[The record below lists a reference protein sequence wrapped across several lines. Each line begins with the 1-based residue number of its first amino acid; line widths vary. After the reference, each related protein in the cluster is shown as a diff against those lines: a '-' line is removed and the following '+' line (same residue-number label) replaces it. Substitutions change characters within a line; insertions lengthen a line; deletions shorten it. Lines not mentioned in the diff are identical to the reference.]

1 MKQLLPAL
9 LLLLLP
15 ALTNAQAVRRVMVES
30 FTQASCPPC
39 ADQNPAFGTL
49 LQNNGANVVL
59 LKYQVSWPG
68 FDPMNLQNPTEVAAR
83 TSYYQ
88 VTGVPSVRLD
98 GQTVPPN
105 SQPTNVTQSVIN
117 TRLNQ
122 STPIDMT
129 LDHQLSAGYDS
140 IYIQCKI
147 KNLGAT
153 EFNPGGVVLHTA
165 ITEKQILFPEPPGS
179 TNERDFKSV
188 MRKMLPNASGAALTA
203 IPAGDSVTIT
213 YAVALPSYIYNY
225 ARIGVVAFV
234 QKTSNK
240 QVYQA
245 AESLPKPLQGNL
257 ADVAVSPNSIGPDG
271 FCNYAL
277 TPQVDVAN
285 EGDTPITSMDVSYTI
300 NNGAAVT
307 QEWEGTLAPGG
318 TVTITFPEIVISPGQ
333 AVVDYSVSNTNENY
347 FDFNAMNEVASSE
360 IYRTL
365 NDVPVGTQITE
376 GMENTPL
383 GGVPTNTLALKDAE
397 GHLMVVNKALLS
409 SILGSSIT
417 QEVGG
422 YGSSTKSLFS
432 ICYNWNDP
440 GAEAHLIFEKID
452 LSGSTNNYV
461 KFDYAHARY
470 QTTSERMRVS
480 ISTDCGDTWTT
491 IWNKAG
497 AQLATAASTNNFYVP
512 AVTHWRTDS
521 VALTNFD
528 GNGEVLVRFT
538 VVTDYGNNIY
548 LDNIRVYQPATSA
561 ADEPGLLSGKVQ
573 VYPNPASDLARI
585 DVQLASASAVN
596 ISVFDLSGKLVHTI
610 ANGNLLSAGDHQFN
624 WAPQAQGVFL
634 VRVATDF
641 GAVTEKVTVVK

>member
-30 FTQASCPPC
+30 FTQASCGPC
-39 ADQNPAFGTL
+39 AAQNPGFNTL
-49 LQNNGANVVL
+49 LQANGANVVL
-59 LKYQVSWPG
+59 LKYQTSWPG
-68 FDPMNLQNPTEVAAR
+68 YDPMNLQNPTEVAAR
-83 TSYYQ
+83 VTYYG
-88 VTGVPSVRLD
+88 VTGVPNVRLD
-98 GQTVPPN
+98 GIQNATTAA
-105 SQPTNVTQSVIN
+105 SVTQAMLTN
-117 TRLNQ
+117 RLNQ

-129 LDHQLSAGYDS
+129 LDHQLSADYDS
-140 IYIQCKI
+140 IFIQCKI

-165 ITEKQILFPEPPGS
+165 ITEKQVLFPEPPGS

-188 MRKMLPNASGAALTA
+188 MRKMLPNASGATLAA

-234 QKTSNK
+234 QKTSDK

-245 AESLPKPLQGNL
+245 AESFPKPLQGNL
-257 ADVAVSPNSIGPDG
+257 ADVGISPNTIGPDG
-271 FCNYAL
+271 YCNYEL
-277 TPQVDVAN
+277 TPQVDIINDGTSA
-285 EGDTPITSMDVSYTI
+285 ITSMDVSYTL
-300 NNGAAVT
+300 NDGTPVT
-307 QEWEGTLAPGG
+307 IEWGGTLAPGG
-318 TVTITFPEIVISPGQ
+318 TVTITFPEIVIEPG
-333 AVVDYSVSNTNENY
+333 AALIDYAVSNTNENAFEY
-347 FDFNAMNEVASSE
+347 NSLNQLLTTESYV
-360 IYRTL
+360 TL
-365 NDVPVGTQITE
+365 SDEPIGTEITE
-376 GMENTPL
+376 NMEDAELFEFPENT
-383 GGVPTNTLALKDAE
+383 VVERIEED
-397 GHLMVVNKALLS
+397 HFMVVNRTVFGTAVS
-409 SILGSSIT
+409 
-417 QEVGG
+417 QQVGG
-422 YGSSTKSLFS
+422 FGQSAKSMFS
-432 ICYNWNDP
+432 NCYDWANT
-440 GAEAHLIFEKID
+440 GEQAHMIFEKINLTG
-452 LSGSTNNYV
+452 LSNNYL

-470 QTTSERMRVS
+470 QTSNDRMRVS
-480 ISTDCGDTWTT
+480 VSTDCGDTWTT
-491 IWNKAG
+491 IWDKSG
-497 AQLATAASTNNFYVP
+497 ATLSTAPATTGRFRPTPSQ
-512 AVTHWRTDS
+512 WRTDS
-521 VALTNFD
+521 VALTAFNNMTD
-528 GNGEVLVRFT
+528 INIRFT
-538 VVTDYGNNIY
+538 VVSDYGND
-548 LDNIRVYQPATSA
+548 LFVDNIRVYSLQATA

>member
-15 ALTNAQAVRRVMVES
+15 ALTKAQAVRRVMVES

-39 ADQNPAFGTL
+39 ASQNPAFGTL
-49 LQNNGANVVL
+49 LQNNGGNVVL

-68 FDPMNLQNPTEVAAR
+68 FDPMNLQNPSEVAAR

-88 VTGVPSVRLD
+88 VAGVPSVRLD

-129 LDHQLSAGYDS
+129 LDHQISAGFDS
-140 IYIQCKI
+140 IFIQCKI

-188 MRKMLPNASGAALTA
+188 MRKMLPNASGAALAA

-213 YAVALPSYIYNY
+213 YAAALPSYIYNF

-245 AESLPKPLQGNL
+245 VESLPKPLQGNL
-257 ADVAVSPNSIGPDG
+257 TDVGVYPNSIGPDG

-300 NNGAAVT
+300 NGGAAVT

-318 TVTITFPEIVISPGQ
+318 TVTITFPEVAITPG
-333 AVVDYSVSNTNENY
+333 AAEVNYAVSNANGDYFEYNSLNELL
-347 FDFNAMNEVASSE
+347 SSE
-360 IYRTL
+360 IYYTL
-365 NDVPVGTQITE
+365 SNEPVGTQITE
-376 GMENTPL
+376 GMESTPVRA
-383 GGVPTNTLALKDAE
+383 VPTGTLAIKDAE
-397 GHLMVVNKALLS
+397 DHFMVVNKGILS
-409 SILGSSIT
+409 SSVT

-422 YGSSTKSLFS
+422 YGASTKSLFS
-432 ICYNWNDP
+432 NCFQWNDP

-470 QTTSERMRVS
+470 QTFSERMRVS
-480 ISTDCGDTWTT
+480 VSTDCGDTWTT

-497 AQLATAASTNNFYVP
+497 AQLATAAATNDFYIP

-538 VVTDYGNNIY
+538 VVTAYGNNIY

-561 ADEPGLLSGKVQ
+561 ADEPGLLTGKVQ

-585 DVQLASASAVN
+585 DLQLASASPVN

-610 ANGNLLSAGDHQFN
+610 ANGNLLGAGNHQFN

>member
-15 ALTNAQAVRRVMVES
+15 ALTKAQAVRRVMVES
-30 FTQASCPPC
+30 FTQASCGPC
-39 ADQNPAFGTL
+39 ASQNPAFNTL
-49 LQNNGANVVL
+49 LQSNGANVVL
-59 LKYQVSWPG
+59 LKYQTDWPG
-68 FDPMNLQNPTEVAAR
+68 YDPMNEQNPSEVAAR
-83 TSYYQ
+83 VAYYG
-88 VTGVPSVRLD
+88 VTGVPNVRLD
-98 GQTVPPN
+98 GVQN
-105 SQPTNVTQSVIN
+105 AGGSGSVTQAMLN
-117 TRLNQ
+117 NRLNQ

-129 LDHQLSAGYDS
+129 LDHQISAGFDS
-140 IYIQCKI
+140 IFIQCTI

-165 ITEKQILFPEPPGS
+165 VTEKQILFPTAPGS
-179 TNERDFKSV
+179 NGEVDFKSV
-188 MRKMLPNASGAALTA
+188 MRKMLPNASGAALAA

-213 YAVALPSYIYNY
+213 YAAALPSYIYNF

-234 QKTSNK
+234 QKTSDK

-245 AESLPKPLQGNL
+245 VESFPKPLQGNNL
-257 ADVAVSPNSIGPDG
+257 VDVGVYPNSIGPDG

-300 NNGAAVT
+300 NGGAAVT
-307 QEWEGTLAPGG
+307 QEWEGTLTPGG
-318 TVTITFPEIVISPGQ
+318 TVTITFPEVTVTAG
-333 AVVDYSVSNTNENY
+333 AAEVDYAVSNTNGDY
-347 FDFNAMNEVASSE
+347 FEYNSLNELLSSE
-360 IYRTL
+360 IYYTL
-365 NDVPVGTQITE
+365 SNEPVGTQITE
-376 GMENTPL
+376 GMESTPVRA
-383 GGVPTNTLALKDAE
+383 VPTGTLAIKDAE
-397 GHLMVVNKALLS
+397 DHFMVVNKGILS
-409 SILGSSIT
+409 SSVT

-422 YGSSTKSLFS
+422 YGASTKSLFS
-432 ICYNWNDP
+432 NCYGWNDP

-470 QTTSERMRVS
+470 ETTSERMLVS
-480 ISTDCGDTWTT
+480 VSTDCGDTWTT

-497 AQLATAASTNNFYVP
+497 AQLATAAATNNFYIP

-538 VVTDYGNNIY
+538 VVTAYGNNIY

-585 DVQLASASAVN
+585 DLQLASASPVN

-610 ANGNLLSAGDHQFN
+610 ANGNLLGAGNHQFN

>member
-30 FTQASCPPC
+30 FTQASCGPC
-39 ADQNPAFGTL
+39 ASQNPAFNAL
-49 LQNNGANVVL
+49 LQSNGGNVVL
-59 LKYQVSWPG
+59 LKYQTDWPG
-68 FDPMNLQNPTEVAAR
+68 YDPMNEQNPSEVAAR
-83 TSYYQ
+83 VAYYG
-88 VTGVPSVRLD
+88 VTGVPNVRLD
-98 GQTVPPN
+98 GVQN
-105 SQPTNVTQSVIN
+105 AGGSGSVTQAMLN
-117 TRLNQ
+117 NRLNQ

-129 LDHQLSAGYDS
+129 LDHQISAGFDS
-140 IYIQCKI
+140 IFIQCTI

-165 ITEKQILFPEPPGS
+165 VTEKQILFPTAPGS
-179 TNERDFKSV
+179 NGEVDFKSV
-188 MRKMLPNASGAALTA
+188 MRKMLPNASGAALAA

-213 YAVALPSYIYNY
+213 YAAALPSYIYNY
-225 ARIGVVAFV
+225 TQIGVVAFV
-234 QKTSNK
+234 QKTSGR

-245 AESLPKPLQGNL
+245 VESFPKPLQGNNL
-257 ADVAVSPNSIGPDG
+257 VDVGVYPNSIGPDG

-300 NNGAAVT
+300 NGGAAVT
-307 QEWEGTLAPGG
+307 QEWEGTLTPGG
-318 TVTITFPEIVISPGQ
+318 TVTITFPEVTVTAG
-333 AVVDYSVSNTNENY
+333 AAEVDYAVSNTNGDY
-347 FDFNAMNEVASSE
+347 FEYNSLNELLSSE
-360 IYRTL
+360 IYYTL
-365 NDVPVGTQITE
+365 SNEPVGTQITE
-376 GMENTPL
+376 GMESTPVRA
-383 GGVPTNTLALKDAE
+383 VPTGTLAIKDAE
-397 GHLMVVNKALLS
+397 DHFMVVNKGILS
-409 SILGSSIT
+409 SSVT

-422 YGSSTKSLFS
+422 YGASTKSLFS
-432 ICYNWNDP
+432 NCYGWNDP

-470 QTTSERMRVS
+470 QTTSERMLVS
-480 ISTDCGDTWTT
+480 VSTDCGDTWTT

-497 AQLATAASTNNFYVP
+497 AQLATAAATNNFYIP

-538 VVTDYGNNIY
+538 VVTAYGNNIY

-585 DVQLASASAVN
+585 DLQLASASPVN

-610 ANGNLLSAGDHQFN
+610 ANGNLLGAGNHQFN

>member
-30 FTQASCPPC
+30 FTQASCGPC

-49 LQNNGANVVL
+49 LQANGANVVL
-59 LKYQVSWPG
+59 LKYQTSWPG

-83 TSYYQ
+83 VTYYGT
-88 VTGVPSVRLD
+88 TGVPNVRLD
-98 GQTVPPN
+98 GVQNAGT
-105 SQPTNVTQSVIN
+105 SGSVTQAMLTN
-117 TRLNQ
+117 RLNQ

-129 LDHQLSAGYDS
+129 LDHQISAGYDS
-140 IYIQCKI
+140 IFIQCKI
-147 KNLGAT
+147 KNLGT
-153 EFNPGGVVLHTA
+153 TDFNPGGVVLHTA

-179 TNERDFKSV
+179 NGELDFKSV
-188 MRKMLPNASGAALTA
+188 MRKMLPNASGATLAA
-203 IPAGDSVTIT
+203 IPAGDSVTVT
-213 YAVALPSYIYNY
+213 YAVPLPSYIFNY

-234 QKTSNK
+234 QKTSDR

-245 AESLPKPLQGNL
+245 VESFPKPLQGNL
-257 ADVAVSPNSIGPDG
+257 ADVALSPNSIGPDG
-271 FCNYAL
+271 FCSYSL
-277 TPQVDVAN
+277 TPQVDVVN
-285 EGDTPITSMDVSYTI
+285 EGNTPITSMDVSYTL
-300 NNGAAVT
+300 NDGVAVT

-318 TVTITFPEIVISPGQ
+318 TVTITFPEIDITPGQ

-347 FDFNAMNEVASSE
+347 FDFNFMNEYYSTEA
-360 IYRTL
+360 YFTL
-365 NDVPVGTQITE
+365 NDEPVGTEITE
-376 GMENTPL
+376 GMESTPL
-383 GGVPTNTLALKDAE
+383 RQVPSNTLAIKDAPD
-397 GHLMVVNKALLS
+397 HLMVVNKGVLS
-409 SILGSSIT
+409 STIT

-422 YGSSTKSLFS
+422 YGTSTKSLFS
-432 ICYNWNDP
+432 NCYQWNDP

-452 LSGSTNNYV
+452 LSGSSNNYL

-470 QTTSERMRVS
+470 QTTSERLRVAV
-480 ISTDCGDTWTT
+480 STDCGDTWTT

-497 AQLATAASTNNFYVP
+497 AQLATTTATDNFYIP

-521 VALTNFD
+521 VALTNFN
-528 GNGEVLVRFT
+528 GNGDVHVRFT
-538 VVTDYGNNIY
+538 VVTAYGNNVYI
-548 LDNIRVYQPATSA
+548 DNIRVYQPATSS

>member
-30 FTQASCPPC
+30 FTQASCGPC
-39 ADQNPAFGTL
+39 ASQNPAFNAL
-49 LQNNGANVVL
+49 LQSNGDKVVL
-59 LKYQVSWPG
+59 LKYQTNWPG
-68 FDPMNLQNPTEVAAR
+68 YDPMNEQNPSEVAAR
-83 TSYYQ
+83 VTYYQ
-88 VTGVPSVRLD
+88 TTSVPNVRLD
-98 GQTVPPN
+98 GVQNAGVA
-105 SQPTNVTQSVIN
+105 SAVTQAMIN
-117 TRLNQ
+117 NRLNQ

-129 LDHQLSAGYDS
+129 LDHQISAGFDS
-140 IYIQCKI
+140 IFIQCKI

-165 ITEKQILFPEPPGS
+165 VTEKQILFPTAPGS
-179 TNERDFKSV
+179 NGEVDFKSV
-188 MRKMLPNASGAALTA
+188 MRKMLPNASGAALAA

-213 YAVALPSYIYNY
+213 YAAALPSYIYNF

-234 QKTSNK
+234 QKTSDR

-245 AESLPKPLQGNL
+245 VESFPKPLQGNIV
-257 ADVAVSPNSIGPDG
+257 DVAVYPNSIGPDG

-285 EGDTPITSMDVSYTI
+285 EGDTPITSMDVSYTL
-300 NNGAAVT
+300 NGAAAVT

-318 TVTITFPEIVISPGQ
+318 TVTITFPEIAITPG
-333 AVVDYSVSNTNENY
+333 AAEVDYDVSNANGDHFEYNSLNELL
-347 FDFNAMNEVASSE
+347 SSE
-360 IYRTL
+360 IYYTL
-365 NDVPVGTQITE
+365 SNEPVGTQITE
-376 GMENTPL
+376 GMESTPVRA
-383 GGVPTNTLALKDAE
+383 VPTGTLAIKDAE
-397 GHLMVVNKALLS
+397 DHFMVVNKGVLS
-409 SILGSSIT
+409 SSVT

-422 YGSSTKSLFS
+422 YGASTKSIFS
-432 ICYNWNDP
+432 NCYGWNDP

-470 QTTSERMRVS
+470 QTTSERMLVS

-497 AQLATAASTNNFYVP
+497 AQLATAAATNNFYIP

-538 VVTDYGNNIY
+538 VVTAYGNNIY

-561 ADEPGLLSGKVQ
+561 ADEPGLLAGKVQ

-610 ANGNLLSAGDHQFN
+610 ANGNLLSAGNHQFN

>member
-30 FTQASCPPC
+30 FTQASCGPC
-39 ADQNPAFGTL
+39 AAQNPGFNTL
-49 LQNNGANVVL
+49 LQNNGDKVVL
-59 LKYQVSWPG
+59 LKYQTDWPG
-68 FDPMNLQNPTEVAAR
+68 YDPMNEQNPAEVDAR
-83 TSYYQ
+83 VTYYG
-88 VTGVPSVRLD
+88 VTGVPNVRLD
-98 GQTVPPN
+98 GVQN
-105 SQPTNVTQSVIN
+105 AGGSGSVTQAMIN
-117 TRLNQ
+117 NRLNQ

-129 LDHQLSAGYDS
+129 LDHQLSADYDS
-140 IYIQCKI
+140 IFIQCTV
-147 KNLGAT
+147 KNLGTT

-165 ITEKQILFPEPPGS
+165 ITEKQILFPTAPG
-179 TNERDFKSV
+179 TNGERDFKSV
-188 MRKMLPNASGAALTA
+188 MRKMLPNASGATLAA
-203 IPAGDSVTIT
+203 IPAGDSVTIS

-234 QKTSNK
+234 QKTSGR

-245 AESLPKPLQGNL
+245 VESFPKPLQGNNL
-257 ADVAVSPNSIGPDG
+257 VDVGVYPNSIGPDG

-285 EGDTPITSMDVSYTI
+285 EGDTPITSMDVSYFF
-300 NNGAAVT
+300 NGGTAVT
-307 QEWEGTLAPGG
+307 QEWQGTLAPGG
-318 TVTITFPEIVISPGQ
+318 TVTITFPEIAITPG
-333 AVVDYSVSNTNENY
+333 AAEVDYAVSNTNGDY
-347 FDFNAMNEVASSE
+347 FEYNSLNELLTSE
-360 IYRTL
+360 IYYTL
-365 NDVPVGTQITE
+365 SNEPVGTQITE
-376 GMENTPL
+376 ELESTPVR
-383 GGVPTNTLALKDAE
+383 GVPTGTLAIKDAE
-397 GHLMVVNKALLS
+397 DHLMVVNKAILS
-409 SILGSSIT
+409 SSIT

-422 YGSSTKSLFS
+422 YGNSTKSLFS
-432 ICYNWNDP
+432 NCYGWNDP

-470 QTTSERMRVS
+470 QTNSERMRVS

-491 IWNKAG
+491 IWDKAG

-610 ANGNLLSAGDHQFN
+610 ANGNLMSAGDHQFN
-624 WAPQAQGVFL
+624 WVPQAQGVFL

>member
-15 ALTNAQAVRRVMVES
+15 ALTKAQAVRRVMVES
-30 FTQASCPPC
+30 FTQASCGPC
-39 ADQNPAFGTL
+39 ASQNPAFNTL
-49 LQNNGANVVL
+49 LQSNGANVVL
-59 LKYQVSWPG
+59 LKYQTDWPG
-68 FDPMNLQNPTEVAAR
+68 YDPMNEQNPSEVAAR
-83 TSYYQ
+83 VAYYG
-88 VTGVPSVRLD
+88 VTGVPNVRLD
-98 GQTVPPN
+98 GVQN
-105 SQPTNVTQSVIN
+105 AGGSGSVTQAMLN
-117 TRLNQ
+117 NRLNQ

-129 LDHQLSAGYDS
+129 LDHQISAGFDS
-140 IYIQCKI
+140 IFIQCTI

-165 ITEKQILFPEPPGS
+165 VTEKQILFPTAPGS
-179 TNERDFKSV
+179 NGEVDFKSV
-188 MRKMLPNASGAALTA
+188 MRKMLPNASGAALAA

-213 YAVALPSYIYNY
+213 YAAALPSYIYNF

-234 QKTSNK
+234 QKTSGR

-245 AESLPKPLQGNL
+245 VESFPKPLQGNNL
-257 ADVAVSPNSIGPDG
+257 VDVGVYPNSIGPDG

-300 NNGAAVT
+300 NGGAAVT
-307 QEWEGTLAPGG
+307 QEWEGTLTPGG
-318 TVTITFPEIVISPGQ
+318 TVTITFPEVTVTAG
-333 AVVDYSVSNTNENY
+333 AAEVDYAVSNTNGDY
-347 FDFNAMNEVASSE
+347 FEYNSLNELLSSE
-360 IYRTL
+360 IYYTL
-365 NDVPVGTQITE
+365 SNEPVGTQITE
-376 GMENTPL
+376 GMESTPVRA
-383 GGVPTNTLALKDAE
+383 VPTGTLAIKDAE
-397 GHLMVVNKALLS
+397 DHFMVVNKGILS
-409 SILGSSIT
+409 SSVT

-422 YGSSTKSLFS
+422 YGASTKSLFS
-432 ICYNWNDP
+432 NCYGWNDP

-470 QTTSERMRVS
+470 QTTSERMLVS
-480 ISTDCGDTWTT
+480 VSTDCGDTWTT

-497 AQLATAASTNNFYVP
+497 AQLATAAATNNFYIP

-538 VVTDYGNNIY
+538 VVTAYGNNIY

-585 DVQLASASAVN
+585 DLQLASASPVN

-610 ANGNLLSAGDHQFN
+610 ANGNLLGAGNHQFN